1 MGGWL
6 LAIGFSLLANCQS
19 LKANSLPTRASLETG
34 WRGTRDTMNLE
45 YFLDVA
51 MEAAYTG
58 GKRTL
63 AYYNAGV
70 AVETKSDDTPVTI
83 ADRESEAAIRAVIR
97 ARFPS
102 HSILGEE
109 EGESDGD
116 PDYRWIIDPLDGTK
130 SFVRG
135 VPLYGSLVG
144 LEIGGVAQVG
154 AVYMPVLNEMLS
166 AATGLGCRWNGRPA
180 RVSGIDRLEDAT
192 LLTTSSE
199 SVRKR
204 GGVWDKLSSRTKLT
218 RGWGDCYGYT
228 LVATGRAEIMLD
240 AGMNPWD
247 CAPLLPILTEAGGRF
262 TDWNGTPT
270 IHGKDG
276 FGTNGLLHD
285 AVLEIL
291 RAG

>member
-1 MGGWL
+1 VKT
-6 LAIGFSLLANCQS
+6 IRPSSFVVESERVVQ
-19 LKANSLPTRASLETG
+19 
-34 WRGTRDTMNLE
+34 DTMNLE
-45 YFLDVA
+45 NYLNVA
-51 MEAAYTG
+51 MEAAHTG
-58 GKRTL
+58 GQRTL

-70 AVETKSDDTPVTI
+70 TVETKSDDTPVTI

-97 ARFPS
+97 KNFPT

-109 EGESDGD
+109 EGQSDGD

-144 LEIGGVAQVG
+144 LEIGGVVQVG

-166 AATGLGCRWNGRPA
+166 AATGLGCKWNGRA
-180 RVSGIDRLEDAT
+180 TRVSQVARLEDAT

-199 SVRKR
+199 SVRGR
-204 GGVWDKLSSRTKLT
+204 GGMWDALASRTKLT
-218 RGWGDCYGYT
+218 RGWGDCYGYA

-247 CAPLLPILTEAGGRF
+247 CAPMLPILSEAGGRF
-262 TDWNGTPT
+262 TDWNGVAT

-276 FGTNGLLHD
+276 FGTNGLLHES
-285 AVLEIL
+285 VLEIL